1 MRLLGEFL
9 MLIGGLILM
18 FSSIITFGFDFGD
31 DTENIIFYRG
41 ILIASFL
48 IYCGSAIIIKNDT
61 IKNVM
66 ISLGSGVF
74 GLIVISTF
82 NLVFDDLVNVDY
94 YFFNAIIVV
103 SITLIIITIM
113 KIWSIKRMK
122 YLRS

>member
-1 MRLLGEFL
+1 MMQVGEFL
-9 MLIGGLILM
+9 VLIGGLILM
-18 FSSIITFGFDFGD
+18 FSSIVTFCFNLGD
-31 DTENIIFYRG
+31 DLENIIFYRG
-41 ILIASFL
+41 VLIGSFL
-48 IYCGSAIIIKNDT
+48 VYCGSAIIIKNET

-66 ISLGSGVF
+66 ISLGGGVF

-82 NLVFDDLVNVDY
+82 NLVFDDLVNVNY